1 MKLYK
6 YMRAL
11 DDTICSKKESCK
23 EYRGVMISERLR
35 KMLAYSRIYLSNPEV
50 FNDPFDGYFSIQ
62 FESEQDKD
70 DAKKI
75 IERKAE
81 QFVKEGKITKKRA
94 DRIKDSLFT
103 QISLENFRVACFS
116 EDDKNDLMWAHYA
129 DQHRGV
135 CLVYEIDD
143 KRAAFTVENNCCVF
157 VENDVDDTEC
167 YGCFGGG
174 GVKLLLERINY
185 RKNKEFLKISLGKV
199 VDEYNTEW
207 PMYTKSTVWE
217 YEHEIRLVAKLPFG
231 CAFSDDTYF
240 CKINK
245 SSLKEVRFGIRL
257 EKKYQQQ
264 LQEIIKR
271 SGYMNVVF
279 KQAVVNT
286 NNFSIDFKNIN

>member
-1 MKLYK
+1 M
-6 YMRAL
+6 
-11 DDTICSKKESCK
+11 
-23 EYRGVMISERLR
+23 
-35 KMLAYSRIYLSNPEV
+35 
-50 FNDPFDGYFSIQ
+50 
-62 FESEQDKD
+62 
-70 DAKKI
+70 
-75 IERKAE
+75 
-81 QFVKEGKITKKRA
+81 
-94 DRIKDSLFT
+94 
-103 QISLENFRVACFS
+103 
-116 EDDKNDLMWAHYA
+116 
-129 DQHRGV
+129 
-135 CLVYEIDD
+135 
-143 KRAAFTVENNCCVF
+143 
-157 VENDVDDTEC
+157 
-167 YGCFGGG
+167 
-174 GVKLLLERINY
+174 
-185 RKNKEFLKISLGKV
+185 
-199 VDEYNTEW
+199 DEYNTEW

>member
-1 MKLYK
+1 
-6 YMRAL
+6 
-11 DDTICSKKESCK
+11 
-23 EYRGVMISERLR
+23 
-35 KMLAYSRIYLSNPEV
+35 
-50 FNDPFDGYFSIQ
+50 
-62 FESEQDKD
+62 
-70 DAKKI
+70 
-75 IERKAE
+75 
-81 QFVKEGKITKKRA
+81 
-94 DRIKDSLFT
+94 
-103 QISLENFRVACFS
+103 
-116 EDDKNDLMWAHYA
+116 MWAHYA